1 MFTGSTS
8 KRNIL
13 ALYRRRWA
21 RILFGA
27 EEVSSLKAST
37 VAKALSR
44 IAALAERR
52 IKFG

>member
-21 RILFGA
+21 RILLGA
-27 EEVSSLKAST
+27 EEVSSLKA
-37 VAKALSR
+37 AKVLSR
-44 IAALAERR
+44 IALAERW